1 VRQRRALVLRTFGE
15 PRRTIGERPL
25 QRPPQHDAG
34 GSQATSKVYLGA
46 LLISNVLVKARF
58 DDADWVARWTPPSAP
73 PAAPPPP

>member
-1 VRQRRALVLRTFGE
+1 
-15 PRRTIGERPL
+15 
-25 QRPPQHDAG
+25 
-34 GSQATSKVYLGA
+34 VYLGA